1 MTAEMKI
8 AEVKT
13 HVLKAA
19 LSEPFHWAIGEAQAR
34 GSCIVEV
41 ITDTGVLGWG
51 ECFGP
56 AGPAAAMVEA
66 YKPWLIGANPLATD
80 KIWQTLYGAF
90 RDQGQKGVPIC
101 AISGI
106 DIALWDIKGKHFG
119 APIHQ
124 LLGGPLRTRVKAYA
138 TGTYRTRHGDPM
150 DYICDEVAG
159 YKEEGFSAV
168 KLKIGFNPEADAALT
183 EKVRETIGPDMGLM
197 VDANHGFDAI
207 DAIRYA
213 QLVEHLEIGWF
224 EEPVAPEDLN
234 GYLSVKA
241 ATSIPMAGGECEY
254 TRFGFREVLM
264 SGAIDYLQPD
274 TCAAGGISE
283 CKKIAD
289 MANAFGK
296 RVIPH
301 VWGTG
306 VSLATALQMLA
317 VLPDNPPSRTPWEP
331 MLEFDRSESPMRQAV
346 LTKPI
351 EHDRG
356 VVTIP
361 DGPGLGIEID
371 REALSS
377 FTVG

>member
-1 MTAEMKI
+1 MKI

-138 TGTYRTRHGDPM
+138 TGT
-150 DYICDEVAG
+150 
-159 YKEEGFSAV
+159 
-168 KLKIGFNPEADAALT
+168 
-183 EKVRETIGPDMGLM
+183 
-197 VDANHGFDAI
+197 
-207 DAIRYA
+207 
-213 QLVEHLEIGWF
+213 
-224 EEPVAPEDLN
+224 
-234 GYLSVKA
+234 
-241 ATSIPMAGGECEY
+241 
-254 TRFGFREVLM
+254 
-264 SGAIDYLQPD
+264 
-274 TCAAGGISE
+274 
-283 CKKIAD
+283 
-289 MANAFGK
+289 
-296 RVIPH
+296 
-301 VWGTG
+301 
-306 VSLATALQMLA
+306 
-317 VLPDNPPSRTPWEP
+317 
-331 MLEFDRSESPMRQAV
+331 
-346 LTKPI
+346 
-351 EHDRG
+351 
-356 VVTIP
+356 
-361 DGPGLGIEID
+361 
-371 REALSS
+371 
-377 FTVG
+377 